1 MVNFVDKLGDWNP
14 QLLRELK
21 GRLKVFSV
29 CTAIATS
36 LIGQLLI
43 LLVQLSGIPNEKY
56 PFYGEYCG
64 LRASYEQQRIQLQ
77 GQYHELQNQFF
88 IYSESTKFDVAKIQ
102 ELRNKISQTHSQ
114 INEINGN
121 FSQEFCPLDAI
132 DMQKWWL
139 DHYSSL
145 FLILSVIFIFTLLV
159 GGTYLL
165 INDLA
170 KEERRGTLTFIRL
183 SPQTATS
190 IFTGKLLGVPSLI
203 YLLIATAV
211 PLHFCAG
218 IRSEIPLSYIF
229 SFWAVLIASGILFYS
244 TALLFSLCNSWLSG
258 FQPWLGSGS
267 LLVFLTITMHLSDL
281 SDSYSNYVTSW
292 LMLLSPFSSVVHLFP
307 NLAHTYNN
315 SGLGQ
320 LQWFYLPIG
329 ATKVGFVA
337 FTLINYALFTF
348 WVWQAIKRCFHN
360 PNATILSK
368 EQSYKLVFCFEAM
381 IVGFAVQQVKGG
393 NQWQNVVSA
402 NFVFL
407 SFYNLVLVVALI
419 AMLLPHRQAVQ
430 DWARYRHQDVSGRQ
444 GFWHKSLLQD
454 LLKGEK
460 SPALM
465 AITINLFIATIPLL
479 IGIVLLPID
488 NLNSDIFHTLD
499 KTQLILAV
507 ALFFSLMMIYATIAQ
522 MIWMLKT
529 SKRLVWVS
537 VTVATMILP
546 PIILLILGVRPN
558 NNPLP
563 WLFSTFPW
571 VSIGYTETTTI
582 FAALLG
588 EFSVLALLMF
598 RLTKQL
604 RSAGDSAT
612 KVLLGSSVTQ
622 V

>member
-1 MVNFVDKLGDWNP
+1 MIVDFVDKLGDWNP

-29 CTAIATS
+29 GIAIATS
-36 LIGQLLI
+36 LLVQLLI
-43 LLVQLSGIPNEKY
+43 LLVQFSGIPNENY
-56 PFYGEYCG
+56 PSYGEYCG
-64 LRASYEQQRIQLQ
+64 LPTSYEQQRIQLQ
-77 GQYHELQNQFF
+77 EQYHELQNQFF
-88 IYSESTKFDVAKIQ
+88 IYSESTKFDVRKIQ
-102 ELRNKISQTHSQ
+102 ELRNKISQTQSQ
-114 INEINGN
+114 IDEIKGN
-121 FSQEFCPLDAI
+121 LSDKFCRIDAI
-132 DMQKWWL
+132 NMQKWWQ
-139 DHYSSL
+139 DHYSYL
-145 FLILSVIFIFTLLV
+145 FLTLSVILVFTLLV
-159 GGTYLL
+159 AGTYLL

-170 KEERRGTLTFIRL
+170 KEERRSTLTFIRL

-203 YLLIATAV
+203 YLLIATAL
-211 PLHFCAG
+211 PLHFWAG
-218 IRSEIPLSYIF
+218 IKAEIPLIYIF
-229 SFWAVLIASGILFYS
+229 CFWAILIASGIFFYS
-244 TALLFSLCNSWLSG
+244 TALLFSLCSSWLRG
-258 FQPWLGSGS
+258 FQPWLGSG
-267 LLVFLTITMHLSDL
+267 LLSVFLTITMHLSYW
-281 SDSYSNYVTSW
+281 SDSYSNYVISW
-292 LMLLSPFSSVVHLFP
+292 LMLLSPFSSVVHLFR

-315 SGLGQ
+315 SDLGQ

-329 ATKVGFVA
+329 ASKLGFVA
-337 FTLINYALFTF
+337 FTLINYAVFTF
-348 WVWQAIKRCFHN
+348 WVWQGIKRCFHN

-368 EQSYKLVFCFEAM
+368 EQSYQLVFCFETM
-381 IVGFAVQQVKGG
+381 IVGFAVQQVKSG
-393 NQWQNVVSA
+393 NPWQNVVSE
-402 NFVFL
+402 NFVLL
-407 SFYNLVLVVALI
+407 SLYNLALTLALI
-419 AMLLPHRQAVQ
+419 VMLLPHHQAVQ

-454 LLKGEK
+454 LLKSEK

-465 AITINLFIATIPLL
+465 AIAINLVITTIPLL

-488 NLNSDIFHTLD
+488 SLNSDIFHPLD
-499 KTQLILAV
+499 KIKLILAV

-537 VTVATMILP
+537 VTAATIILP
-546 PIILLILGVRPN
+546 PIILLTLGIQPN

-571 VSIGYTETTTI
+571 VSIGYTGTTTI

-604 RSAGDSAT
+604 RRAGESAT
-612 KVLLGSSVTQ
+612 KVLLGS
-622 V
+622 